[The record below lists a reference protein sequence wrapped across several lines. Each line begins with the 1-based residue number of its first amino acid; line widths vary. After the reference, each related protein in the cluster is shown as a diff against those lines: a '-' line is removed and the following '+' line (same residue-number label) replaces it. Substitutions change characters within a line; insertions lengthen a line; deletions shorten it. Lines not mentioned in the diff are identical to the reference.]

1 MIIAKNLVQG
11 KLISGS
17 IIKINVSPI
26 DGKEISRASL
36 LSEIQLKR
44 IFEQMKNNQFSANN
58 DFHELVKLSEY
69 IVKNRHIFVNQIV
82 LDSGF
87 TQKDSED
94 LVDASI
100 EFCLHYHS
108 HLNQILVDDKI
119 TNFSFRKGF
128 DGKIRLSSE
137 PYGLIAA
144 TTPRNTPLIT
154 ELTILIHALW
164 SGNALVLR
172 PSLGVAGT
180 VTLLIKGLLYSF
192 SKEQLERFSILFSN
206 AKDFVLSSLES
217 ANLLHYVG
225 SSKYL
230 QQTLIAGINK
240 GVKVLVDGDG
250 CSMVVVDQSAN
261 IQKAVQYCL
270 DGLIR
275 CNGEICIS
283 IRAIT
288 IEESIYEEFIK
299 LFLDLTKKIKVGPP
313 DKDKTFQMGPLFSQ
327 LQTKNILEVSKHY
340 TILYSE
346 NNPLT
351 YGENYISPII
361 LQLKSN
367 DYSFLT
373 ESLFGP
379 IVGVAKFKGSGWKKW
394 LVENPINLS
403 DVVFSEDKNFIK
415 EFITTS
421 HSPRKVINVD
431 PTIESVFEPW
441 GAYLPSGSNDVSFW
455 YEKYR
460 RYYQLVQG

>member
-1 MIIAKNLVQG
+1 MIVVKNLIQG
-11 KLISGS
+11 QLISGS
-17 IIKINVSPI
+17 IIKINTSPI

-58 DFHELVKLSEY
+58 DFHELIKLSEY

-164 SGNALVLR
+164 SGNSLVLR

-180 VTLLIKGLLYSF
+180 VALLIKGLRSSF
-192 SKEQLERFSILFSN
+192 GRKRLERFSIVFSD

-230 QQTLIAGINK
+230 QQTLIAGIHG

-250 CSMVVVDQSAN
+250 CTMVIVDKSAN
-261 IQKAVQYCL
+261 IQKAAKYCR

-283 IRAIT
+283 IRAII
-288 IEESIYEEFIK
+288 IEESIHEEFIQ
-299 LFLDLTKKIKVGPP
+299 LFLDLIRKIKIGPP
-313 DKDKTFQMGPLFSQ
+313 DKNNTFQMGPLFSQ
-327 LQTKNILEVSKHY
+327 LQVKNIQEISQRY

-346 NNPLT
+346 NGPLAH
-351 YGENYISPII
+351 GENYISPII

-367 DYSFLT
+367 DHSFLR

-379 IVGVAKFKGSGWKKW
+379 MVGVAKFKGSGWKKW
-394 LVENPINLS
+394 LVENPINLT
-403 DVVFSEDKNFIK
+403 DVVFSNDKNFIK

-421 HSPRKVINVD
+421 TSPRKVLNLD